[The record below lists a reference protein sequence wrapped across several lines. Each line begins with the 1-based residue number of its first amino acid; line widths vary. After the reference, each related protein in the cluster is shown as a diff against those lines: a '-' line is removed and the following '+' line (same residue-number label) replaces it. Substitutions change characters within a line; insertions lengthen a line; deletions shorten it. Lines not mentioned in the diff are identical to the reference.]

1 MPWPLA
7 YPSLYEGFGLPLLE
21 AMSVGTPVVAAQVS
35 SLPEVACDA
44 ALLVD
49 PFDVDALAGALEQV
63 AGDEA
68 LRADLAS
75 RGYRR
80 VRRFS
85 WERAA
90 QETLAVY
97 REALGE

>member
-1 MPWPLA
+1 M
-7 YPSLYEGFGLPLLE
+7 
-21 AMSVGTPVVAAQVS
+21 GTPVIAARVS
-35 SLPEVACDA
+35 SLPEVAGDA

-49 PFDVDALAGALEQV
+49 PLDVDALAGALVQV

-68 LRADLAS
+68 LRADLAT
-75 RGYRR
+75 RGFRR

-90 QETLAVY
+90 RETLAVY